1 MSMLS
6 FYKQVAASFAALV
19 LLSAA
24 VILAGLELSTYQAK
38 LLPNT
43 RSDFNW
49 HTNIAPNA
57 PFRGTHTEVVDDG
70 SDVLRWKY
78 TLSKENPFPYSAF
91 ALEFRN
97 EARDYVDLS
106 AYQRITFKARCE
118 PQIVSSLVII
128 SHDAAVTVPDDE
140 VSRRVASSVF
150 PCNSDGNMVTFRLRD
165 IKTPDWWLWRYER
178 KLTEQDYD
186 LSKVID
192 IRFVNTSR
200 QEREREM
207 QVEVSDIILSGEDWR
222 FLNGAVGLVLVF
234 WMAFFIIIFKRY
246 CRLLEADVKARV
258 LQDKQFIAYKAL
270 TIAPQKDK
278 EKSGLLQFM
287 ATEYASP
294 ELSLEAVC
302 SELGI
307 NRTKVNEIL
316 KAEIGMTFSGY
327 LNKLRLTEA
336 ARLLSEHD
344 QANVSEI
351 AHQVGY
357 NNPSYFN
364 KLFKSEYGCTPKSFK
379 EMYAGR
385 EALSAT
391 E

>member
-1 MSMLS
+1 MLS
-6 FYKQVAASFAALV
+6 FYKRVAISFAALV
-19 LLSAA
+19 LLSAII
-24 VILAGLELSTYQAK
+24 ILAGLQLSTYQAE

-43 RSDFNW
+43 RADFAW
-49 HTNIAPNA
+49 QPDIAPDA
-57 PFRGTHTEVVDDG
+57 PDRGTHTEIVDDSGG
-70 SDVLRWKY
+70 SLRWKY
-78 TLSKENPFPYSAF
+78 TLAKDNPFPYSAYV
-91 ALEFRN
+91 LNFRN
-97 EARDYVDLS
+97 ETRDYVDLS
-106 AYQRITFKARCE
+106 AYERVTFRAKCE
-118 PQIVSSLVII
+118 PQVVSSFVVI
-128 SHDAAVTVPDDE
+128 SHDGAVTVPGDE

-150 PCNSDGNMVTFRLRD
+150 PCNADGNMVTFRLRD

-178 KLTEQDYD
+178 TLTEQDYD

-200 QEREREM
+200 QQREHEIR
-207 QVEVSDIILSGEDWR
+207 VEITNLVFTGEDWR
-222 FLNGAVGLVLVF
+222 FLNGAIALVLVL
-234 WMAFFIIIFKRY
+234 WIAFFTVIFKRY

-278 EKSGLLQFM
+278 EKSGLLQYL
-287 ATEYASP
+287 ATEYANP

-302 SELGI
+302 NDLGI

-385 EALSAT
+385 EPVEAT

>member
-1 MSMLS
+1 MLN

-19 LLSAA
+19 VLSAV
-24 VILAGLELSTYQAK
+24 VILAGLELSTYQAE

-43 RSDFNW
+43 RADVAW
-49 HTNIAPNA
+49 QPDIAPDN
-57 PFRGTHTEVVDDG
+57 PIRGTSTVVVNDTG
-70 SDVLRWKY
+70 EAIRWKY
-78 TLSKENPFPYSAF
+78 TLAKENRFPYTAYV
-91 ALEFRN
+91 LDFRN

-106 AYQRITFKARCE
+106 KYERITFKAKCA
-118 PQIVSSLVII
+118 PQNVMALTVI
-128 SHDAAVTVPDDE
+128 SHDDVVTTPDDE
-140 VSRRVASSVF
+140 GSGRVASSFF
-150 PCNSDGNMVTFRLRD
+150 PCNADGNVVTFRLRD
-165 IKTPDWWLWRYER
+165 IKTSDWWLWRYER
-178 KLTEQDYD
+178 QPIEQDYD

-192 IRFVNTSR
+192 IRFVNIS
-200 QEREREM
+200 QQGREYET
-207 QVEVSDIILSGEDWR
+207 QVEVTDIVLSGENWPI
-222 FLNGAVGLVLVF
+222 LNAAIVLALVF
-234 WMAFFIIIFKRY
+234 WLIFFVVIFRRY

-278 EKSGLLQFM
+278 EKSGLLQYM
-287 ATEYASP
+287 ATEYANP
-294 ELSLEAVC
+294 DLSLEAVC
-302 SELGI
+302 SDLGI

-385 EALSAT
+385 ELAEAT

>member
-1 MSMLS
+1 MMLS
-6 FYKQVAASFAALV
+6 FYKQVAASFLALV

-24 VILAGLELSTYQAK
+24 IILAGLQLSTYQAE
-38 LLPNT
+38 LLPNAKA
-43 RSDFNW
+43 DFTW
-49 HTNIAPNA
+49 RRDIAPDELY
-57 PFRGTHTEVVDDG
+57 RGTHTEVLDD
-70 SDVLRWKY
+70 SSSTIRWKY

-91 ALEFRN
+91 VLDFTN
-97 EARDYVDLS
+97 DVRDYVDLS
-106 AYQRITFKARCE
+106 AYERISFHAKCS
-118 PQIVSSLVII
+118 PQIVHTLVVI
-128 SHDAAVTVPDDE
+128 SHDDSVTVPDDE
-140 VSRRVASSVF
+140 VSGRVASSVF
-150 PCNSDGNMVTFRLRD
+150 PCNTDGNSVTFRLRD
-165 IKTPDWWLWRYER
+165 IKTADWWLWRYER

-200 QEREREM
+200 QERERENE
-207 QVEVSDIILSGEDWR
+207 VEITDLILTGEDWR
-222 FLNGAVGLVLVF
+222 FLNGAIAAVLFF
-234 WMAFFIIIFKRY
+234 WLLFFVIIFKRY

-278 EKSGLLQFM
+278 EKSGLLQYL
-287 ATEYASP
+287 ATEYANP
-294 ELSLEAVC
+294 DLSLETVC

-327 LNKLRLTEA
+327 LNKLRLTES
-336 ARLLSEHD
+336 ARLLSEHEL
-344 QANVSEI
+344 ANVSEI

-385 EALSAT
+385 EPADAA

>member
-1 MSMLS
+1 MLS
-6 FYKQVAASFAALV
+6 FYKQVATSFVVLV
-19 LLSAA
+19 LLSAII
-24 VILAGLELSTYQAK
+24 ILAGLQLSTYHAE
-38 LLPNT
+38 LLPNA
-43 RSDFNW
+43 RADFSW
-49 HTNIAPNA
+49 QTDIAPDEPN
-57 PFRGTHTEVVDDG
+57 RGTHTEVLDD
-70 SDVLRWKY
+70 SRDTLRWKY
-78 TLSKENPFPYSAF
+78 TLSKDNPFPYSAF
-91 ALEFRN
+91 VLNFRN
-97 EARDYVDLS
+97 ENRDYIDLT
-106 AYQRITFKARCE
+106 AYERITFKAKCE
-118 PQIVSSLVII
+118 PQIVSSLVVI

-150 PCNSDGNMVTFRLRD
+150 PCNSDGNLVTFRLRD

-178 KLTEQDYD
+178 TLTEQDYD

-200 QEREREM
+200 QQREHETK
-207 QVEVSDIILSGEDWR
+207 VEVTNIVLTGEDWR
-222 FLNGAVGLVLVF
+222 FLNGAIALVLVL
-234 WMAFFIIIFKRY
+234 WLAFFTVIFKRY

-278 EKSGLLQFM
+278 EKSGLLQYL
-287 ATEYASP
+287 ATEYANP

-302 SELGI
+302 SDLGL

-379 EMYAGR
+379 EMYTSR
-385 EALSAT
+385 EPAEAT